1 MWENPFELN
10 PLEVGNPMTLGLM
23 EETEL
28 ENRVRAMIKELRYY
42 GLCVP
47 AYLVTQKLEEYGIP
61 YDQLP
66 QYLINEIDELEVY

>member
-1 MWENPFELN
+1 MWENPFEFN

-23 EETEL
+23 EEEEL
-28 ENRVRAMIKELRYY
+28 ENRVRAMIKELKYY

-47 AYLVTQKLEEYGIP
+47 SYLVTQKLEEYEIP

>member
-1 MWENPFELN
+1 MWENPFEFN

-28 ENRVRAMIKELRYY
+28 ENRVRTMIKELKHY
-42 GLCVP
+42 GLCIP
-47 AYLVTQKLEEYGIP
+47 SYLVTQKLKEYEIP

>member
-1 MWENPFELN
+1 MWENPFEFN

-23 EETEL
+23 EEEL
-28 ENRVRAMIKELRYY
+28 EHRVHTMMQELRYY

-47 AYLVTQKLEEYGIP
+47 AYIVTQKLEEYGIP

-66 QYLINEIDELEVY
+66 QYLIDEIDSLDVY

>member
-1 MWENPFELN
+1 MWENPFAFN

-28 ENRVRAMIKELRYY
+28 ENRVHAMLQELKYY

-47 AYLVTQKLEEYGIP
+47 AYLVTQKLEEYGIA

-66 QYLINEIDELEVY
+66 QYLIDQIDELDVY